1 MSQVSIKK
9 NFLYNASFQILLMI
23 VPLITAPYV
32 SRVLGPGNIGIQSY
46 TDSIVSYFVL
56 FATCGLNMYGQR
68 EIAYHNSSVAEKSRI
83 FWEVVINKFV
93 LTVFAIICYLEF
105 VSQTTEY
112 RLVFMWQMITL
123 ISCIFDISW
132 YYQGIQDFKS
142 IVKRNVVVK
151 LIGVACIFSFIH
163 TSDDLLLYIIILT
176 GTTLFGNL
184 ILWLYIPHMLVRV
197 PFKLLHPFRDKRIK
211 LELFAPFIAIQ
222 IYTVLDKTMIGL
234 ITNDVAQNGYYE
246 QSQKI
251 VRMALGVITSLG
263 TVLIPNIAE
272 KFARHDYAGIRETAM
287 KSFHFIILCACPMT
301 CGLIAIAPVF
311 VPWFFGPGYDE
322 VIILL
327 QIFSFLCII
336 IALSNIAG
344 AGILTPINR
353 QNYGTLATVAGA
365 VTNFALNIFLIQI
378 YAAKGAAIASVI
390 AESVVTIL
398 HIYFVRKYVH
408 IKSIITWLEKY
419 FPAAIFMGALVYFLG
434 SALQILNVPGPF
446 ITIIQVFLG
455 ALIYAIIIGKVF
467 NEVDM
472 IKRMIKR

>member
-9 NFLYNASFQILLMI
+9 NFFYNASFQILLMI

-32 SRVLGPGNIGIQSY
+32 SRVLGPENIGIQSY

-68 EIAYHNSSVAEKSRI
+68 EIAYYNSSIAEKSRI

-93 LTVFAIICYLEF
+93 LTVFVLICYLEF
-105 VSQTTEY
+105 VARTTEY
-112 RLVFMWQMITL
+112 QLVFMWQMITL

-132 YYQGIQDFKS
+132 YYQGIQDFKN
-142 IVKRNVVVK
+142 IVKRNVAVK
-151 LIGVACIFSFIH
+151 LIGVVCIFSFIH
-163 TSDDLLLYIIILT
+163 ASDDLILYVIILT

-184 ILWLYIPHMLVRV
+184 ILWLYMPNMLVRV
-197 PFKLLHPFRDKRIK
+197 PFAQLRPFRDKRIK

-251 VRMALGVITSLG
+251 VKMTLGVITSLG

-272 KFARHDYAGIRETAM
+272 KFVRHDYNGIRETAM
-287 KSFHFIILCACPMT
+287 KSFHFVILCACPMT

-322 VIILL
+322 SIILL

-336 IALSNIAG
+336 ISLSNIAG

-353 QNYGTLATVAGA
+353 QNYGTLATLAGA
-365 VTNFALNIFLIQI
+365 VTNFALNIFLIQM

-390 AESVVTIL
+390 AETVVTIL
-398 HIYFVRKYVH
+398 HLYFVRRYVNVKDIISWLGKY
-408 IKSIITWLEKY
+408 L
-419 FPAAIFMGALVYFLG
+419 PAAIFMGGCVFSIGYVLKMVAFPG
-434 SALQILNVPGPF
+434 SMITVFQILVGVFTYAF
-446 ITIIQVFLG
+446 IV
-455 ALIYAIIIGKVF
+455 GKIF
-467 NEVDM
+467 NE
-472 IKRMIKR
+472 KELLERMIKR